1 MKFRPCYLVCGYDW
15 GMLWEKS
22 VLNIGWKGFHNTW
35 FVLTRLCHSPLLK
48 QQLVIKAQFE
58 RFQCS
63 SKKNYLPV
71 IYCHP
76 YLSERNLLKSI
87 SLWFQGR
94 QGRWGTDFTS
104 YLTTLDKPLCFF
116 PSIYHLYAGTLPRTK
131 TRSFI

>member
-58 RFQCS
+58 RFRCS
-63 SKKNYLPV
+63 SKKNCLPV

-87 SLWFQGR
+87 SLWFQSR